1 MNLDDDDDK
10 IIAYLDGMVDAS
22 QNTDD
27 IAALMSAQERLRGLR
42 EELAA
47 YRNGMT
53 DPCSKDTQRIVGWL
67 RSLDAPQYSYG
78 ITYEGLARCIASGLD
93 PKVLKDMGADE

>member
-1 MNLDDDDDK
+1 MNDDEL
-10 IIAYLDGMVDAS
+10 IAYLDGMVDAS

-27 IAALMSAQERLRGLR
+27 IAVLMSAQEKIRSLR

-47 YRNGMT
+47 YRSGMT

-67 RSLDAPQYSYG
+67 RSLDAPPYSYG

-93 PKVLKDMGADE
+93 PKVLEDMDAT